1 MHADINTTVRNHDVQ
16 AFITARLKAGASNS
30 EINRELTVLKR
41 AFNLGLQNELVTRK
55 PVIRM
60 LKVET
65 ITQIRRVSIA
75 RNAVAPPSF
84 CQ

>member
-1 MHADINTTVRNHDVQ
+1 
-16 AFITARLKAGASNS
+16 
-30 EINRELTVLKR
+30 VLKR